1 MNILL
6 DSLAAAAMVAVIAG
20 AGPNPANAS
29 EKSAVKIANLT
40 VGESFILVYATLLF
54 P

>member
-6 DSLAAAAMVAVIAG
+6 DSLAAAAIVAVIAG

-29 EKSAVKIANLT
+29 EESALKMAN
-40 VGESFILVYATLLF
+40 
-54 P
+54 